1 MSTQP
6 YFTVK
11 GSWEDLLAQANEL
24 AEIDNDECIPI
35 WQKLLDRLSQ
45 LPKSRLDAG
54 EGHLRSV
61 RLMAANQ
68 LQQYL
73 IYRENYD
80 AALRVLEQLAT
91 VVDPA
96 HVDQWQRRGV
106 EVLVLAGRNEEA
118 LNKAQQDAKA
128 ADADDL
134 DSWGDL
140 VYAAISQ
147 KAFKAADEALREI
160 ERRINRVRKEK
171 GAAATKEDSAYLSW
185 LRANFALAQEL
196 WDEAIAWWTHA
207 STQDKHYAGEV
218 HNIYIKLIRSGQPA
232 KALSLIEQDQD
243 NQIRSDF
250 WRGLAL
256 VRMGREKEGQQFWRR
271 IGSLDAA
278 KEESLGYALTEY
290 FLAHYYLPELRDSG
304 LTLNLQIIREG
315 EELNWGLYYL
325 CALGFALRN
334 EIDSAH
340 IHLST
345 ALQRYRKAGLG
356 KKLPWETWF
365 PFGDL
370 VEAQVQPELKKY
382 FIETYLQLPIS
393 QPILR

>member
-1 MSTQP
+1 MSSQP

-11 GSWEDLLAQANEL
+11 GSWEDLLAQANEF
-24 AEIDNDECIPI
+24 AEIDSDECIPI
-35 WQKLLDRLSQ
+35 WHKLVDRLSQ
-45 LPKSRLDAG
+45 LPNSRLDAG

-68 LQQYL
+68 FQQYL
-73 IYRENYD
+73 VYREQYD
-80 AALRVLEQLAT
+80 VALRVLQQLAR
-91 VVDPA
+91 VVDSA
-96 HVDQWQRRGV
+96 HEDQWQRRSV
-106 EVLVLAGRNEEA
+106 EVLILAGQPEEA
-118 LNKAQQDAKA
+118 LAKAQENAKA
-128 ADADDL
+128 AASDDI

-140 VYAAISQ
+140 VYAAISL
-147 KAFKAADEALREI
+147 KEFKAADEALREI
-160 ERRINRVRKEK
+160 ERRINRVRKEQ

-185 LRANFALAQEL
+185 LRANSALAQEL

-218 HNIYIKLIRSGQPA
+218 HNLYIKLIRAGQLT
-232 KALSLIEQDQD
+232 KALSLIEQDQG

-250 WRGLAL
+250 WRGLTL
-256 VRMGREKEGQQFWRR
+256 VRLGKEKEGQQYWRR
-271 IGSLDAA
+271 IGSLDVA
-278 KEESLGYALTEY
+278 KDESFGYALTEY
-290 FLAHYYLPELRDSG
+290 FLAHYYLPELRDSA

-370 VEAQVQPELKKY
+370 VEATVQPELKSY
-382 FIETYLQLPIS
+382 FVENYK
-393 QPILR
+393 